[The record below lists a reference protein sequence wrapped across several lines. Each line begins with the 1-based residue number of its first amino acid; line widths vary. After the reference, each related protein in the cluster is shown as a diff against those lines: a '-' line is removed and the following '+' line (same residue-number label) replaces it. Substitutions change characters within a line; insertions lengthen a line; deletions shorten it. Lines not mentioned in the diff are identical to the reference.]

1 MRLKGIHVIRF
12 SELKYASQWGLSM
25 KEFPAAFLHW
35 TSVTHLRLRGLR
47 LRGAIPA
54 SIKNLRSLKELV
66 LSHNRF
72 DGTEIPIASI
82 MKLSSLEVLLLNHC
96 GLTGKMGLD
105 FGTFLQTLTSY
116 SLRKNKVKLAGAS
129 AKFKSQS
136 ELALPQRLPPSQSQS
151 LPQTTRSNT
160 FRKLISDQNPAIE
173 ALVRHFQTAPP
184 PPLAQLIVPILRP
197 LKNATDRH
205 GNALL
210 MLDLKYWRKE
220 WRLPTEHEQRNIE
233 TAAQLQNIQ
242 WMAWFVV
249 WQMLIDCPDATQS
262 GISILTDASATAP
275 STNID
280 DAHIILIEF
289 LTMTIPRLRINHL
302 YILRSSSAST
312 SSTWKH
318 LSFNIGAIFS
328 HFGAIMES
336 FGVSYHN
343 FYDHTALYS
352 EAFKVTGNNGHVQEL
367 HVLPVQFGGPVEYDF
382 LGWYQEIKTH
392 KFSLKTRGQI
402 EAQEQSVLD
411 FYNVSMEDLAVAGQ
425 GKTGQDDITDV
436 KQGLGEYLD
445 VYDTYDDALESDLHE
460 NQASIKETSH
470 AFPARKSSIQHSI
483 LSEEREFKEG
493 HIEVITHTADPPI
506 KMVSMEA
513 LESLDGPKHN
523 VSASTPESRAE
534 SLNESKYRDEDA
546 VMLLDLMSLMDKAV
560 VNAKSL
566 DTSES
571 RNAPPSPPPPPPPP
585 SILPPPPP
593 PPPAPPALS
602 KLETS
607 VATPGVSSLKPGQKI
622 VRFKQA
628 VQVHRYEVPPREE
641 WGKDV
646 WWTDEDEIGILEDWE
661 EEAYGV
667 SGRLGAL
674 STV

>member
-1 MRLKGIHVIRF
+1 MPNTPE
-12 SELKYASQWGLSM
+12 SLS
-25 KEFPAAFLHW
+25 A
-35 TSVTHLRLRGLR
+35 
-47 LRGAIPA
+47 
-54 SIKNLRSLKELV
+54 
-66 LSHNRF
+66 
-72 DGTEIPIASI
+72 
-82 MKLSSLEVLLLNHC
+82 
-96 GLTGKMGLD
+96 
-105 FGTFLQTLTSY
+105 
-116 SLRKNKVKLAGAS
+116 
-129 AKFKSQS
+129 
-136 ELALPQRLPPSQSQS
+136 LALPQRLPPSQSQS

-160 FRKLISDQNPAIE
+160 FRKLISAQSPAIE

-184 PPLAQLIVPILRP
+184 PPLAHLIVPILRP
-197 LKNATDRH
+197 LQNATDRH

-220 WRLPTEHEQRNIE
+220 WRLPTEHEQQNIE
-233 TAAQLQNIQ
+233 TASQLQNIQ

-249 WQMLIDCPDATQS
+249 SQMLIDCPEATQS
-262 GISILTDASATAP
+262 GISVLTDASATTP

-289 LTMTIPRLRINHL
+289 LAMTIPRLRINHL

-343 FYDHTALYS
+343 FYDHAALYS
-352 EAFKVTGNNGHVQEL
+352 EAFKVTGNSGHVQEL
-367 HVLPVQFGGPVEYDF
+367 PVLPVQFGGPIEYNF
-382 LGWYQEIKTH
+382 LGWYQEIKNH

-411 FYNVSMEDLAVAGQ
+411 FYNVTMEELAAAGQ
-425 GKTGQDDITDV
+425 RKTGQDVITDV
-436 KQGLGEYLD
+436 KQGVGECLD
-445 VYDTYDDALESDLHE
+445 EYDTYDNALESDLHE
-460 NQASIKETSH
+460 SQASIQEISH
-470 AFPARKSSIQHSI
+470 IFPARKSSIQHST
-483 LSEEREFKEG
+483 LSEERESKEG
-493 HIEVITHTADPPI
+493 HVEFIAPAAEPPI

-513 LESLDGPKHN
+513 LESLDGQTVPSKHN
-523 VSASTPESRAE
+523 SSASTPESKAE
-534 SLNESKYRDEDA
+534 PLNKSKYGDEDA
-546 VMLLDLMSLMDKAV
+546 AMLFDLMSFMDKAV

-566 DTSES
+566 GTSES
-571 RNAPPSPPPPPPPP
+571 RNVPPSPPPPPPPP
-585 SILPPPPP
+585 SKLPPPPP
-593 PPPAPPALS
+593 LPPAPPALS

-607 VATPGVSSLKPGQKI
+607 VVTPGVSSLKPGQKI

-667 SGRLGAL
+667 SGHLGAL
-674 STV
+674 SAVAVEESANGSGAVREVIV